1 MKPTSKTV
9 MVWALIAAVLTAV
22 VPSIQQEAI
31 SWYAVGFSAALAAL
45 AWVTKNF
52 EGKIL
57 TIVGIVLSAGTN
69 FFMAHPDPADLTI
82 EYVVKNWV
90 FPLVLQFALAQASMK
105 KEE

>member
-1 MKPTSKTV
+1 MI
-9 MVWALIAAVLTAV
+9 WALVAAVLTAV

-57 TIVGIVLSAGTN
+57 TIVGILLSAGTN
-69 FFMAHPDPADLTI
+69 FFMAHPDPEGLTV
-82 EYVVKNWV
+82 EYVLKNWA
-90 FPLVLQFALAQASMK
+90 FPLVLQFALAKAATNKQ
-105 KEE
+105 E